1 MTNDTFDGAVMP
13 FIMVAVLFLDDL
25 EVLLSLPTKGVM
37 IDPRT
42 ELLTKTNKELRSML
56 SGVKRVSK
64 LNKKQMVDLL
74 LTT

>member
-13 FIMVAVLFLDDL
+13 FIMVAVLFLDAL

-64 LNKKQMVDLL
+64 LNKQQMVDLL
-74 LTT
+74 LTN

>member
-13 FIMVAVLFLDDL
+13 FIMVAVLFLDAL

>member
-13 FIMVAVLFLDDL
+13 FIMVAVLFLDAL

-37 IDPRT
+37 LDPRT